1 MHLNQVIQPW
11 PACSES
17 LLLIKEN
24 VLYSGR
30 CFFLLIVA
38 ACSCLAGA
46 DCYGP
51 GKGPKE
57 ALPVP
62 KVIIMVQTVRE
73 EKLVKLKAAFIR
85 SLGIYL

>member
-17 LLLIKEN
+17 LLLIMEN

-30 CFFLLIVA
+30 CFLLIVA

-46 DCYGP
+46 DCYRP
-51 GKGPKE
+51 GKGPEE
-57 ALPVP
+57 ALLVP
-62 KVIIMVQTVRE
+62 KVIIMVHTVRE
-73 EKLVKLKAAFIR
+73 EELVKLKAAFR
-85 SLGIYL
+85 MSLGIYS